1 MDRHEAQTRRREP
14 SETCLSL
21 DSRLTREQ
29 VVDRIMHLNP
39 SAREEFLSRF
49 GQASLAEYLQR
60 LDASKRP
67 RGRDAIWVRRG
78 PTPAIV
84 TRLPSV

>member
-1 MDRHEAQTRRREP
+1 
-14 SETCLSL
+14 
-21 DSRLTREQ
+21 
-29 VVDRIMHLNP
+29 MHLNP

-67 RGRDAIWVRRG
+67 RGRDAVWVRRG